1 MRTFV
6 FKDATSDKFWN
17 IDLRGERFTVA
28 FGRAGSKGQMQ
39 AKEFPDAAA
48 ARKAHDKLVAEK
60 LGKGYVETTP
70 AAPKLPPPSSPL
82 RLSLEASLAENPDDL
97 ASHSAYADYL
107 MEQGDPRGE
116 FIQAQLALEDE
127 SRPAAERKRLRAR
140 EAELLALHAGEWMG
154 DAGRFLAGD
163 WSGPDKPW
171 RWSFRRG
178 WLDSVRLMPSPD
190 AVIAALARSPE
201 ARLLS
206 RLEIV
211 YDMRY
216 HPFDFD
222 QWEKGPQA
230 ALTQEDSRSEIYEEC
245 DILPPLLASPNLG
258 NLRAFKIGFSD
269 DDPADLRHSTMLG
282 VFRNCDAAQMA
293 ELLGKWPR
301 LEELRLN
308 TDLAGIDALFAS
320 PRLAGLRLFQYYFG
334 TDYNLYDSPLKAS
347 YPLAALAGNPALV
360 GLREIR
366 LHPGREATLGLAEV
380 RALLASTNLPALQRL
395 QLHMT
400 DNGDNGARAIV
411 GSGIMARLKALDI
424 GYGNMTDAGAR
435 LLAADDG
442 IRALE
447 RLDVSRNALT
457 EEGVRALRAVLPH
470 VVADGQHLAEGED
483 ADAYLYEVD
492 AE

>member
-6 FKDATSDKFWN
+6 FKDDKSDKFWN
-17 IDLRGERFTVA
+17 IELRGQRFTVA
-28 FGRAGSKGQMQ
+28 FGRVGSKGQTQ

-70 AAPKLPPPSSPL
+70 AAAPKPAPSPL
-82 RLSLEASLAENPDDL
+82 RLSLEAALVENPDDL

-127 SRPAAERKRLRAR
+127 SRPAAERKKLRAR
-140 EAELLALHAGEWMG
+140 EAELLALHAKEWLG
-154 DAGRFLAGD
+154 DAGRFLVGD

-190 AVIAALARSPE
+190 AVIASLARSPE

-222 QWEKGPQA
+222 QWEQGPKE
-230 ALTQEDSRSEIYEEC
+230 ALAEGEGDSELYEEC
-245 DILPPLLASPNLG
+245 TILPPLLASPHLG
-258 NLRAFKIGFSD
+258 NLRAFKVGFSD
-269 DDPADLRHSTMLG
+269 DDPAHIRHSTMLG
-282 VFRNCDAAQMA
+282 TFRDCTAAQIL
-293 ELLGKWPR
+293 ELLGKCPR
-301 LEELRLN
+301 MEELYLN
-308 TDLAGIDALFAS
+308 TDLAGIDTLFAS
-320 PRLAGLRLFQYYFG
+320 PRLAGLRVLQYYFG
-334 TDYNLYDSPLKAS
+334 TDYNLYDSPLKAG
-347 YPLAALAGNPALV
+347 YPLAALAGNAALAD
-360 GLREIR
+360 LRELR
-366 LHPGREATLGLAEV
+366 LHPGRDATLDIKGV
-380 RALLASTNLPALQRL
+380 QALLASTNLPALQRL
-395 QLHMT
+395 QMQMT
-400 DNGDNGARAIV
+400 DYGDEGAAAIV
-411 GSGIMARLKALDI
+411 KSGIMAHLKSLDI
-424 GYGNMTDAGAR
+424 GHGNMTDEGAR
-435 LLAADDG
+435 LLADDAG

-447 RLDVSRNALT
+447 TLDVSRNALT
-457 EEGVRALRAVLPH
+457 PAGIRALRAVCAN
-470 VVADGQHLAEGED
+470 VVAERQHLTGGED
-483 ADAYLYEVD
+483 DDEYLYEVD
-492 AE
+492 VE